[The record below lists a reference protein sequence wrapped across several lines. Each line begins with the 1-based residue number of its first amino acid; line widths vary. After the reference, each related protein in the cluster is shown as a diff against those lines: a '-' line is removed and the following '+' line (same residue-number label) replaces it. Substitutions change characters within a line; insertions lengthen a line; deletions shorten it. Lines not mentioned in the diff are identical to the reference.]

1 MVVPGYARWVML
13 FYVRDK
19 RFENAVE
26 SIDPFDVF
34 PVSGT
39 SISTF
44 LGKVIHMAADFSL
57 YSLIMR
63 LP

>member
-1 MVVPGYARWVML
+1 ML
-13 FYVRDK
+13 FYVRYE
-19 RFENAVE
+19 RLENAVK

-39 SISTF
+39 TVSKLLANVSP
-44 LGKVIHMAADFSL
+44 MATDFSL

>member
-1 MVVPGYARWVML
+1 ML
-13 FYVRDK
+13 FYVRDE
-19 RFENAVE
+19 RFEDAVE

-39 SISTF
+39 TVSKF
-44 LGKVIHMAADFSL
+44 LANVSPMAADFSL